1 MHYVVAIPL
10 DKKLAEFIG
19 KGGAEGSINFYNRK
33 MGEDV
38 IVGLA
43 PSSLEDKFYAVA
55 ETFLISQQILVS
67 TANIDKLLGEILV
80 ACSLLDK
87 HVIFTNENDISSFLA
102 GIKISDYEI
111 IPREQL
117 VERILAI
124 KKNPTDGEPRVDI
137 DHAFPV
143 KGIGSVVLGVV
154 TRGTVRVHDE
164 LYHSSG
170 KTINVKSMQSQDVDI
185 QIAGPGTRVGIAV
198 KGIEHDEISKGD
210 LFTKSKTPRVGQI
223 KATIK
228 VSEIAKEEVKAGSR
242 YTLVTNFTDVNVLV
256 EQISGSEATIKFEKP
271 IPIMPGDQF
280 LLLREKAPRIF
291 AVGKVA

>member
-87 HVIFTNENDISSFLA
+87 HVIFTNENDITNFLA
-102 GIKISDYEI
+102 GIKIPDYEI

-143 KGIGSVVLGVV
+143 KGIGSVVLGIV
-154 TRGTVRVHDE
+154 TRGTIKVHEE

-185 QIAGPGTRVGIAV
+185 QTAGPGTRVGIAV

-210 LFTKSKTPRVGQI
+210 LFTKAKTPRVGQI
-223 KATIK
+223 KATIR
-228 VSEIAKEEVKAGSR
+228 VSEIAKEEVKAGNR

-256 EQISGSEATIKFEKP
+256 EQISGSDVTIKFEKP

-291 AVGKVA
+291 AVGRVA